1 MNTDANIKIKLIK
14 KLSLL
19 KDDGPNSLCADKSLT
34 QKCDFLR
41 ALKSHYYFTV
51 TKIQW
56 HIAYYTIYNCSTSST
71 HNLYYS
77 ARSCWHYNLIC

>member
-34 QKCDFLR
+34 QKCDFYEHWNLTFTLQSLKFNETLLIIQYLTVLR
-41 ALKSHYYFTV
+41 H
-51 TKIQW
+51 Q
-56 HIAYYTIYNCSTSST
+56 HTIY
-71 HNLYYS
+71 
-77 ARSCWHYNLIC
+77 IIVQEVVDIII